1 MGREIGVLVA
11 RGLDVSNFL
20 KDIPNFLK
28 DVHRIP
34 KSTLEWGTTFNH
46 FVKVLKGI
54 NGPWKGRYGS

>member
-20 KDIPNFLK
+20 KD
-28 DVHRIP
+28 VHRIP
-34 KSTLEWGTTFNH
+34 KSTLEWGTIFNH
-46 FVKVLKGI
+46 FAKVLKGI